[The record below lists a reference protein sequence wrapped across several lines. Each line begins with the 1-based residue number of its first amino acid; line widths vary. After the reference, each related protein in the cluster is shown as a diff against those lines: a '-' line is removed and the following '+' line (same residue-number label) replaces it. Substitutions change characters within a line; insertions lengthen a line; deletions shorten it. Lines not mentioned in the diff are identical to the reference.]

1 MACFLALANAA
12 TSTAVHTQYTRN
24 AVINI
29 WLRLLEQ
36 KPVKPTDIR
45 QIIVHTKR
53 AVQGILPAP
62 PPNRMHPDKATVL
75 PSIYYVRGGE
85 HAKEASSVQTL
96 RQSLLVCLACII
108 LLFLGGHMFMYRV
121 LGCNLYKMIVS
132 ASGKR
137 IVYAYLECTYDIVTI
152 YL

>member
-12 TSTAVHTQYTRN
+12 TSTGVHTQYTRS

-29 WLRLLEQ
+29 WLRLLDQ
-36 KPVKPTDIR
+36 KPVKPADIR

-62 PPNRMHPDKATVL
+62 PPNRMHPDKASVL
-75 PSIYYVRGGE
+75 PLIYYVRGGE

-96 RQSLLVCLACII
+96 RQSLLVCLEFII
-108 LLFLGGHMFMYRV
+108 LPV
-121 LGCNLYKMIVS
+121 LGTFLYVS
-132 ASGKR
+132 
-137 IVYAYLECTYDIVTI
+137 CTG
-152 YL
+152 L